1 VRLARNNAAA
11 VAMASAMARISAMV
25 AADKPVAM
33 PDPIPLVWPCMLIRR
48 GAITRPAI
56 VPLATPI
63 AVRIVVL
70 TTSVAITWLG
80 VSPMALST
88 PTSCR

>member
-1 VRLARNNAAA
+1 
-11 VAMASAMARISAMV
+11 MV
-25 AADKPVAM
+25 AADKPAAM
-33 PDPIPLVWPCMLIRR
+33 PDPIPLVWPCMLISR

-56 VPLATPI
+56 IPPATPI

-70 TTSVAITWLG
+70 TTSVAITWRG